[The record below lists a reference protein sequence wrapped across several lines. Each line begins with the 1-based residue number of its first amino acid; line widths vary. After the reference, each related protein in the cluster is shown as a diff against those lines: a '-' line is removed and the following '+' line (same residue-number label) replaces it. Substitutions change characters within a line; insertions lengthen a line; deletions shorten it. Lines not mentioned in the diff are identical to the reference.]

1 MMLYLVL
8 KKEIHQLK
16 YAGFLLKCS
25 ITTFVILLLI
35 HYLTFDSDLTRKVD
49 LVHSSFR
56 LKFFANLPTI
66 ISSYGI
72 HSSFFTAFGALKDKT
87 SRNGMK
93 VGTFT

>member
-1 MMLYLVL
+1 MLYLVIQ
-8 KKEIHQLK
+8 KEIHQLK

-25 ITTFVILLLI
+25 ITTFVILLFI
-35 HYLTFDSDLTRKVD
+35 HYMISEPDPARSVD
-49 LVHSSFR
+49 LVHSDFG